1 MKTQRQRVLALA
13 ALAAATVCAAPT
25 VARRGGGPALQVS
38 RETLRVNIV
47 APARFE
53 VERRD
58 GKIVTMSAVKKDGSR
73 EVLKAKSRPTCA
85 TGCPAGQTLTCW
97 EDQQQ
102 MMSICECRGGGGGGS
117 FKFFFTVE
125 ALP

>member
-1 MKTQRQRVLALA
+1 MKTHRQRVLVLTALM
-13 ALAAATVCAAPT
+13 AATVCAAPT
-25 VARRGGGPALQVS
+25 VARRGEDPALQVS
-38 RETLRVNIV
+38 RETIRVNIV

-58 GKIVTMSAVKKDGSR
+58 GKVVTMSAVKKDGGR
-73 EVLKAKSRPTCA
+73 AVLKATRRPVCA
-85 TGCPAGQTLTCW
+85 TTCPAGQTLTCW

-102 MMSICECRGGGGGGS
+102 MMSICECRGGGGGS
-117 FKFFFTVE
+117 FKFFLTVE

>member
-1 MKTQRQRVLALA
+1 MKTHRQRVLALA
-13 ALAAATVCAAPT
+13 ALAAATVCAVPT
-25 VARRGGGPALQVS
+25 VARRGGDPALQVS

-73 EVLKAKSRPTCA
+73 VVLKAKSRPACA
-85 TGCPAGQTLTCW
+85 TTCPAGQTLTCW

-117 FKFFFTVE
+117 FKFFLTVE